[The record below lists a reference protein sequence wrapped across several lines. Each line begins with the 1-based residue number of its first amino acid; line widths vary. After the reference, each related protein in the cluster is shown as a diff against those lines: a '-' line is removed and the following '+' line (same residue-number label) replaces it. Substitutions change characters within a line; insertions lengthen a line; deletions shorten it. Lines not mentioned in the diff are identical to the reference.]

1 MSLAVRMHLVALGPA
16 VGLVVVVLAVAGLVV
31 RLALPLEEASALVDL
46 NLDLLD
52 HRLDPLILFWISF
65 HELIVQQ
72 FFEFHLHQ
80 AADVPIYIQTEI
92 KYQNPNPTR
101 KWVFFSSYSK
111 TQNWPK
117 KTKIQK
123 NKNLEFSRIPS
134 LLVEAA
140 VAAYSKAIEMT
151 F

>member
-16 VGLVVVVLAVAGLVV
+16 VGLLVVALAVVGPVV
-31 RLALPLEEASALVDL
+31 HLALPLEEASALVDL

-101 KWVFFSSYSK
+101 KWVFSQA
-111 TQNWPK
+111 TQKLKNDWL
-117 KTKIQK
+117 KIQK
-123 NKNLEFSRIPS
+123 NKILEFLEYPERLHCWWRRPWRHIQKPT
-134 LLVEAA
+134 
-140 VAAYSKAIEMT
+140 K
-151 F
+151 

>member
-1 MSLAVRMHLVALGPA
+1 MALLDVHSGTRAFLLARTNWVLMSLAVRMHLVALGPA
-16 VGLVVVVLAVAGLVV
+16 VDLVVVVLAVAGCLVV

-80 AADVPIYIQTEI
+80 ADDVPIYIQTKI

-101 KWVFFSSYSK
+101 KWVFSQA
-111 TQNWPK
+111 TQKLKNDWPK
-117 KTKIQK
+117 
-123 NKNLEFSRIPS
+123 NEN
-134 LLVEAA
+134 
-140 VAAYSKAIEMT
+140 SKK
-151 F
+151 

>member
-1 MSLAVRMHLVALGPA
+1 MSLAVRMPLVGLGPD
-16 VGLVVVVLAVAGLVV
+16 VDLVVVVLAVAGLVV
-31 RLALPLEEASALVDL
+31 RLALPLEEASSLVDL

-92 KYQNPNPTR
+92 KYQNPNPT
-101 KWVFFSSYSK
+101 
-111 TQNWPK
+111 QNWPF
-117 KTKIQK
+117 
-123 NKNLEFSRIPS
+123 L
-134 LLVEAA
+134 
-140 VAAYSKAIEMT
+140 
-151 F
+151 

>member
-16 VGLVVVVLAVAGLVV
+16 VGLLVVALAVVGPAVV
-31 RLALPLEEASALVDL
+31 HLALPLEEASALVDL

-80 AADVPIYIQTEI
+80 AVDVPIYIQTKI
-92 KYQNPNPTR
+92 KYQNPNSTR
-101 KWVFFSSYSK
+101 GANALVE
-111 TQNWPK
+111 T
-117 KTKIQK
+117 TKI
-123 NKNLEFSRIPS
+123 
-134 LLVEAA
+134 
-140 VAAYSKAIEMT
+140 
-151 F
+151 

>member
-16 VGLVVVVLAVAGLVV
+16 VDLVVVVLAVAGCLVV

-80 AADVPIYIQTEI
+80 AADVPIYIQTKI

-101 KWVFFSSYSK
+101 KWVFSQA
-111 TQNWPK
+111 TQKLKNDWPK
-117 KTKIQK
+117 
-123 NKNLEFSRIPS
+123 NEN
-134 LLVEAA
+134 
-140 VAAYSKAIEMT
+140 SKK
-151 F
+151 